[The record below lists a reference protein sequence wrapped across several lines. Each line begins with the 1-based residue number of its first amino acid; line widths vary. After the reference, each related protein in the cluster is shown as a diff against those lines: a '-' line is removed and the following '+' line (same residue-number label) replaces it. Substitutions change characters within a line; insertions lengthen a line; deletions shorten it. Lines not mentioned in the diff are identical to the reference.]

1 MTRSSISPI
10 IVFKKNY
17 TNATIYH
24 QPGVLGHIV
33 NANYQVKYGKIIN
46 CKQNGGFINIR
57 MTMEKDIRYRDRTPR
72 GIKNYMTMIYTREL
86 FSSKFTTLF

>member
-1 MTRSSISPI
+1 M
-10 IVFKKNY
+10 
-17 TNATIYH
+17 
-24 QPGVLGHIV
+24 GD
-33 NANYQVKYGKIIN
+33 
-46 CKQNGGFINIR
+46 FINIR